1 MYSTSAAKNSDTS
14 KPLTVTKVL
23 NFIVVKQRDEIIQA
37 DKLAG
42 ETKRIDALQRVPQ
55 RFARRPDKKDNGDNE
70 LRRDQQIGQPAR
82 AEHRTG

>member
-23 NFIVVKQRDEIIQA
+23 EFYRRPEGVEIVAVVKQRDEIIQA

-42 ETKRIDALQRVPQ
+42 ETKRIDAL
-55 RFARRPDKKDNGDNE
+55 
-70 LRRDQQIGQPAR
+70 
-82 AEHRTG
+82 